1 MPAAAVK
8 RHISQTV
15 HRGLV
20 MSWWYL
26 GASRLLLTYWP
37 IRVTDQRGFFWCEG
51 KKVLVTLWLIKKKKK
66 QFLLVHTQREPYL
79 RLEIQNLHSPVVEN
93 FNTSGFSCEIFAL
106 LKAQLVS
113 HDQREWPHMCTC
125 CCWRGRQRSRF
136 LLSCGR
142 CTRVMRRWYRHS
154 NF

>member
-51 KKVLVTLWLIKKKKK
+51 RKVLVTLWLIKKKKK
-66 QFLLVHTQREPYL
+66 KTVSISAHPKRAILKTGNTKLAFPSCREFQYIRIQLRNICTFKGPTCVTWSTWVTSHVHLLLLERASEVTLLVVLWWLYKGDE
-79 RLEIQNLHSPVVEN
+79 
-93 FNTSGFSCEIFAL
+93 A
-106 LKAQLVS
+106 LVS
-113 HDQREWPHMCTC
+113 
-125 CCWRGRQRSRF
+125 S
-136 LLSCGR
+136 
-142 CTRVMRRWYRHS
+142 
-154 NF
+154 